1 MLAQSLV
8 EYSALSTVSESFR
21 RAMYSVQDVVG
32 SLTATQW
39 AVVGAVIVLGLVLK
53 GRRASR

>member
-8 EYSALSTVSESFR
+8 EYSALSTVSESLR

-32 SLTATQW
+32 SLTASQW
-39 AVVGAVIVLGLVLK
+39 AVLGAVIVLGLVLK